1 MNKIDKFF
9 SNNDV
14 EKNGKAL
21 TAYYTCGCPS
31 VEKSAIYINKLIE
44 AGADIIELGVPFSD
58 PVADGVV
65 IQEAAQN
72 AIENGINIQEV
83 INTTVEIRKQN
94 SDTPIVLFSYYNVVF
109 KYGVEKTFKEF
120 AAAGGDGVLIVDL
133 PLEEQIEIQESLES
147 NNLHLIQLIAPETN
161 EERLE
166 QIVKQAKGFIYM
178 VTVNGVTGQRTKL
191 PSDLAEKLQK
201 VKAKSSV
208 PVLAGFGISNGET
221 AKVAAE
227 FCDGVIVGSA
237 IVKKFLNSEYKEEES
252 IQKACEL
259 VSEIKS
265 SLKNS

>member
-1 MNKIDKFF
+1 MNRIDKFF
-9 SNNDV
+9 NSNDV
-14 EKNGKAL
+14 KKDGKAL
-21 TAYYTCGCPS
+21 TAYYTCGCPT
-31 VEKSAIYINKLIE
+31 VEKSAVYINKLIE

-72 AIENGINIQEV
+72 AIEKGVNIQEV
-83 INTTVEIRKQN
+83 INTTSKIREKN
-94 SDTPIVLFSYYNVVF
+94 SNTPIVLFSYYNIIF

-120 AAAGGDGVLIVDL
+120 SEAGGDGVLIVDL
-133 PLEEQIEIQESLES
+133 PLEEQIEVQKFLERYSLY
-147 NNLHLIQLIAPETN
+147 LIQLVAPETD
-161 EERLE
+161 EQRLE
-166 QIVKQAKGFIYM
+166 QIVEQAKGFIYM

-191 PSDLAEKLQK
+191 PKDLAEKLQK
-201 VKAKSSV
+201 VKSKSSV
-208 PVLAGFGISNGET
+208 PVLAGFGIANGET

-237 IVKKFLNSEYKEEES
+237 IVKKFLNSEYNAEKS
-252 IQKACEL
+252 IQEACKL